1 MSSQTSVQGIIK
13 RKNGVLYLAEVQK
26 KLGAFGVGAKAEL
39 KLLAS
44 QRGEQNW
51 NAEKEEVVAAEEAKN
66 FEDGELVLVELSA
79 SKQVRR
85 PPQKA
90 GRPLV
95 AILQNFSK
103 LQEKFKNQEEE
114 IETWKQSLTYQ
125 AQVLH
130 RREKEMQAWQEQLEA
145 LEEESAKI
153 EQARVEA
160 SRLKSEVERNQQ
172 ELEGAW
178 AQLRG
183 EQQRLEEGQ
192 AQLQQASVLDEEQ
205 SGKIQEILDRLSGTI
220 APTES
225 VRSELNQAFEL
236 VSSQQG
242 NLDRHWQQLEQQR
255 WEADQIQG
263 EVDGMTA
270 DIESRR
276 QQWQQD
282 SEALE
287 QAKSEL
293 KTQQK
298 ALSLKQEYA
307 ETLELNLKTTE
318 ELYQKINQLAESSGK
333 VIVSVDIEAL
343 EKMAIEELQGRVA
356 YLQRDLDKAS
366 GFVKDQEEE
375 LQYQLQ
381 AIDEIKQKIEQ
392 ASEYDRL
399 TLETELSGEEESYQ
413 YLNESLVGSRRNL
426 REREEIFNQHEAV
439 LKRRQGYPVDP
450 EKGVQINLGPVLQQ
464 LETLRQSQT
473 AELQKLEGEIT
484 QMQEAIGQAESLIN
498 TQMSEQEVK
507 GNEIKELELNCQAQ
521 RTSAAEVR
529 AKVHLYQETLQPIQD
544 RLSGLRSKLEAISEA
559 LNKVQET
566 GDYQLQAI
574 AEMQQIIASLTNQ
587 PSTQLVPS

>member
-1 MSSQTSVQGIIK
+1 M
-13 RKNGVLYLAEVQK
+13 LYLAEVQK
-26 KLGAFGVGAKAEL
+26 KLGTFGVGAKAEF

-44 QRGEQNW
+44 QRGEHNW

-85 PPQKA
+85 LPQKA

-130 RREKEMQAWQEQLEA
+130 RREKEMQAWQEQLEV

-178 AQLRG
+178 AQLRDS
-183 EQQRLEEGQ
+183 QQRLEEGQ
-192 AQLQQASVLDEEQ
+192 ARLQQTSVLDEEQ

-236 VSSQQG
+236 VSSQQE
-242 NLDRHWQQLEQQR
+242 NLDRHWQQLEQQGS
-255 WEADQIQG
+255 EADQIQG
-263 EVDGMTA
+263 EVDRMTA
-270 DIESRR
+270 DLESRR

-287 QAKSEL
+287 QANSEL

-318 ELYQKINQLAESSGK
+318 ELYKQINQLAESSGQ

-343 EKMAIEELQGRVA
+343 EKMPIEDLQGRVA
-356 YLQRDLDKAS
+356 DLQRDLDKAS

-381 AIDEIKQKIEQ
+381 AIDELKQKISQ

-426 REREEIFNQHEAV
+426 SEREGIFNQHEAV
-439 LKRRQGYPVDP
+439 LKRRQGYAVDP
-450 EKGVQINLGPVLQQ
+450 EKGAQINLGPVLEQ
-464 LETLRQSQT
+464 LDSQRLAQT
-473 AELQKLEGEIT
+473 EELQKLQGEIA
-484 QMQEAIGQAESLIN
+484 QMREAIGQAESLIN
-498 TQMSEQEVK
+498 TQMGEQQAK
-507 GNEIKELELNCQAQ
+507 DKELKDLDLNCQAR
-521 RTSAAEVR
+521 RTSAAEVSAR
-529 AKVHLYQETLQPIQD
+529 VNLYQETLQPIQD
-544 RLSGLRSKLEAISEA
+544 RLNDLRSKLEAISEA
-559 LNKVQET
+559 LNQVQET

-574 AEMQQIIASLTNQ
+574 AQMQQTIASLTN
-587 PSTQLVPS
+587 

>member
-1 MSSQTSVQGIIK
+1 M
-13 RKNGVLYLAEVQK
+13 LYLAEVQK
-26 KLGAFGVGAKAEL
+26 KVGTFGVGAKAEL

-51 NAEKEEVVAAEEAKN
+51 KAEKEEVVATEEAKN

-79 SKQVRR
+79 SKQVQR

-125 AQVLH
+125 AQELN
-130 RREKEMQAWQEQLEA
+130 RREMEMQARQEQLEA
-145 LEEESAKI
+145 LEEESEKI
-153 EQARVEA
+153 EE
-160 SRLKSEVERNQQ
+160 
-172 ELEGAW
+172 
-178 AQLRG
+178 
-183 EQQRLEEGQ
+183 
-192 AQLQQASVLDEEQ
+192 QASVLDEEQ

-242 NLDRHWQQLEQQR
+242 NLDRHWQRLEQQR
-255 WEADQIQG
+255 SEGDQLQA
-263 EVDGMTA
+263 EVDRMTA
-270 DIESRR
+270 DLENRR
-276 QQWQQD
+276 QQWQ
-282 SEALE
+282 EACLALE
-287 QAKSEL
+287 QANSEL

-298 ALSLKQEYA
+298 ALTLKQEYA
-307 ETLELNLKTTE
+307 SALGLNLKTTE
-318 ELYQKINQLAESSGK
+318 ELYQQINQLAESAGQ

-343 EKMAIEELQGRVA
+343 EKMPIEELQGRVA
-356 YLQRDLDKAS
+356 DLQRDLDKAS

-381 AIDEIKQKIEQ
+381 AIEDLKQKIGQ

-399 TLETELSGEEESYQ
+399 TLETEISGEEESYR
-413 YLNESLVGSRRNL
+413 YLNEFLVGSRRNL

-439 LKRRQGYPVDP
+439 LKRRQRYPVDP
-450 EKGVQINLGPVLQQ
+450 GKGAQINLGPVLEQ
-464 LETLRQSQT
+464 LETQRQAQT
-473 AELQKLEGEIT
+473 AELQKLEREIT
-484 QMQEAIGQAESLIN
+484 QMREAIGQAESLIN
-498 TQMSEQEVK
+498 TQMSEQEAK

-544 RLSGLRSKLEAISEA
+544 QLNGLRSKLEAIAEA
-559 LNKVQET
+559 LNRVQET

-574 AEMQQIIASLTNQ
+574 TEMQQTITSLTN
-587 PSTQLVPS
+587 

>member
-1 MSSQTSVQGIIK
+1 
-13 RKNGVLYLAEVQK
+13 VLYLAEVQK
-26 KLGAFGVGAKAEL
+26 KVGTFGVGAKAEF
-39 KLLAS
+39 KLLAC

-79 SKQVRR
+79 SKQVQR

-125 AQVLH
+125 AQELN
-130 RREKEMQAWQEQLEA
+130 RREMEMQARQEQLEA
-145 LEEESAKI
+145 LEEESEKIEEQRQEI
-153 EQARVEA
+153 EQAREEA
-160 SRLKSEVERNQQ
+160 DRLKSEIERNQQ

-178 AQLRG
+178 AQLRDS
-183 EQQRLEEGQ
+183 QQRLEEGQ

-205 SGKIQEILDRLSGTI
+205 SGKIQEILDRLSGAI

-225 VRSELNQAFEL
+225 VRSEVNQALEL

-255 WEADQIQG
+255 SEADQIQG

-270 DIESRR
+270 DLESRR

-287 QAKSEL
+287 QANSEL

-307 ETLELNLKTTE
+307 DTLELNLKTTE
-318 ELYQKINQLAESSGK
+318 ELYQQINQLAESSGQ

-343 EKMAIEELQGRVA
+343 EKMPIEELQGRVA
-356 YLQRDLDKAS
+356 DLQRELDKAS

-381 AIDEIKQKIEQ
+381 AIDELKQKIEQ

-450 EKGVQINLGPVLQQ
+450 EKGAQINLGPVLEQ
-464 LETLRQSQT
+464 LESQRLAQT
-473 AELQKLEGEIT
+473 SELQKLQGEIA
-484 QMQEAIGQAESLIN
+484 QMRDAIGQAESLIN
-498 TQMSEQEVK
+498 TQMSEQQVK
-507 GNEIKELELNCQAQ
+507 NNELKDLDLNCQAR

-529 AKVHLYQETLQPIQD
+529 ARVNLFQEILQPIQD
-544 RLSGLRSKLEAISEA
+544 RLNDLRSKLEAISEA
-559 LNKVQET
+559 LNHVQET

-574 AEMQQIIASLTNQ
+574 AEMQQTIASLTNQ
-587 PSTQLVPS
+587 QSTQLVPS

>member
-26 KLGAFGVGAKAEL
+26 KLGTFGVGAKAEF

-44 QRGEQNW
+44 QRGEHNW

-85 PPQKA
+85 LPQKA

-130 RREKEMQAWQEQLEA
+130 RREKEMQAWQEQLEV

-178 AQLRG
+178 AQLRDS
-183 EQQRLEEGQ
+183 QQRLEEGQ
-192 AQLQQASVLDEEQ
+192 ARLQQTSVLDEEQ

-236 VSSQQG
+236 VSSQQE
-242 NLDRHWQQLEQQR
+242 NLDRHWQQLEQQGS
-255 WEADQIQG
+255 EADQIQG
-263 EVDGMTA
+263 EVDRMTA
-270 DIESRR
+270 DLESRR

-287 QAKSEL
+287 QANSEL

-318 ELYQKINQLAESSGK
+318 ELYKQINQLAESSGQ

-343 EKMAIEELQGRVA
+343 EKMPIEDLQGRVA
-356 YLQRDLDKAS
+356 DLQRDLDKAS

-381 AIDEIKQKIEQ
+381 AIDELKQKISQ

-426 REREEIFNQHEAV
+426 SEREGIFNQHEAV
-439 LKRRQGYPVDP
+439 LKRRQGYAVDP
-450 EKGVQINLGPVLQQ
+450 EKGAQINLGPVLEQ
-464 LETLRQSQT
+464 LDSQRLAQT
-473 AELQKLEGEIT
+473 EELQKLQGEIA
-484 QMQEAIGQAESLIN
+484 QMREAIGQAESLIN
-498 TQMSEQEVK
+498 TQMGEQQAK
-507 GNEIKELELNCQAQ
+507 DKELKDLDLNCQAR
-521 RTSAAEVR
+521 RTSAAEVSAR
-529 AKVHLYQETLQPIQD
+529 VNLYQETLQPIQD
-544 RLSGLRSKLEAISEA
+544 RLNDLRSKLEAISEA
-559 LNKVQET
+559 LNQVQET

-574 AEMQQIIASLTNQ
+574 AQMQQTIASLTN
-587 PSTQLVPS
+587 

>member
-1 MSSQTSVQGIIK
+1 M
-13 RKNGVLYLAEVQK
+13 LYLAEVQK

>member
-1 MSSQTSVQGIIK
+1 
-13 RKNGVLYLAEVQK
+13 
-26 KLGAFGVGAKAEL
+26 
-39 KLLAS
+39 
-44 QRGEQNW
+44 
-51 NAEKEEVVAAEEAKN
+51 
-66 FEDGELVLVELSA
+66 
-79 SKQVRR
+79 
-85 PPQKA
+85 
-90 GRPLV
+90 
-95 AILQNFSK
+95 
-103 LQEKFKNQEEE
+103 
-114 IETWKQSLTYQ
+114 
-125 AQVLH
+125 
-130 RREKEMQAWQEQLEA
+130 
-145 LEEESAKI
+145 
-153 EQARVEA
+153 
-160 SRLKSEVERNQQ
+160 
-172 ELEGAW
+172 
-178 AQLRG
+178 
-183 EQQRLEEGQ
+183 
-192 AQLQQASVLDEEQ
+192 
-205 SGKIQEILDRLSGTI
+205 
-220 APTES
+220 
-225 VRSELNQAFEL
+225 
-236 VSSQQG
+236 
-242 NLDRHWQQLEQQR
+242 
-255 WEADQIQG
+255 
-263 EVDGMTA
+263 
-270 DIESRR
+270 
-276 QQWQQD
+276 
-282 SEALE
+282 
-287 QAKSEL
+287 
-293 KTQQK
+293 
-298 ALSLKQEYA
+298 
-307 ETLELNLKTTE
+307 
-318 ELYQKINQLAESSGK
+318 
-333 VIVSVDIEAL
+333 
-343 EKMAIEELQGRVA
+343 MAIEELQGRVA

-426 REREEIFNQHEAV
+426 REREEIFNQHEVV

>member
-1 MSSQTSVQGIIK
+1 
-13 RKNGVLYLAEVQK
+13 VLYLAEVQK
-26 KLGAFGVGAKAEL
+26 KLGTFGVGAKAEF

-44 QRGEQNW
+44 QRGEHNW

-85 PPQKA
+85 LPQKA

-130 RREKEMQAWQEQLEA
+130 RREKEMQAWQEQLEV

-178 AQLRG
+178 AQLRDS
-183 EQQRLEEGQ
+183 QQRLEEGQ
-192 AQLQQASVLDEEQ
+192 ARLQQTSVLDEEQ

-236 VSSQQG
+236 VSSQQE
-242 NLDRHWQQLEQQR
+242 NLDRHWQQLEQQGS
-255 WEADQIQG
+255 EADQIQG
-263 EVDGMTA
+263 EVDRMTA
-270 DIESRR
+270 DLESRR

-287 QAKSEL
+287 QANSEL

-318 ELYQKINQLAESSGK
+318 ELYKQINQLAESSGQ

-343 EKMAIEELQGRVA
+343 EKMPIEDLQGRVA
-356 YLQRDLDKAS
+356 DLQRDLDKAS

-381 AIDEIKQKIEQ
+381 AIDELKQKISQ

-426 REREEIFNQHEAV
+426 SEREGIFNQHEAV
-439 LKRRQGYPVDP
+439 LKRRQGYAVDP
-450 EKGVQINLGPVLQQ
+450 EKGAQINLGPVLEQ
-464 LETLRQSQT
+464 LDSQRLAQT
-473 AELQKLEGEIT
+473 EELQKLQGEIA
-484 QMQEAIGQAESLIN
+484 QMREAIGQAESLIN
-498 TQMSEQEVK
+498 TQMGEQQAK
-507 GNEIKELELNCQAQ
+507 DKELKDLDLNCQAR
-521 RTSAAEVR
+521 RTSAAEVSAR
-529 AKVHLYQETLQPIQD
+529 VNLYQETLQPIQD
-544 RLSGLRSKLEAISEA
+544 RLNDLRSKLEAISEA
-559 LNKVQET
+559 LNQVQET

-574 AEMQQIIASLTNQ
+574 AQMQQTIASLTN
-587 PSTQLVPS
+587 

>member
-1 MSSQTSVQGIIK
+1 
-13 RKNGVLYLAEVQK
+13 VLYLAEVQK

>member
-1 MSSQTSVQGIIK
+1 M
-13 RKNGVLYLAEVQK
+13 LYLAEVQK
-26 KLGAFGVGAKAEL
+26 KVGTFGVGAKAEF

-44 QRGEQNW
+44 QRSEQNW
-51 NAEKEEVVAAEEAKN
+51 NAEKEEVIADEQAKN
-66 FEDGELVLVELSA
+66 FEDGELVLIELSA
-79 SKQVRR
+79 SKQVQR

-125 AQVLH
+125 AQELN
-130 RREKEMQAWQEQLEA
+130 RREMEMQARQEQLEA
-145 LEEESAKI
+145 LEEESEKI
-153 EQARVEA
+153 EEQRLEIEKAREEA
-160 SRLKSEVERNQQ
+160 DRLKSEIERNQQ

-183 EQQRLEEGQ
+183 AQQRLEEGQ

-205 SGKIQEILDRLSGTI
+205 SGKIQEILNRLSGAI

-225 VRSELNQAFEL
+225 VRSELNQVFEL
-236 VSSQQG
+236 ANSQQG
-242 NLDRHWQQLEQQR
+242 NLDSYWQKLDQQSNAA
-255 WEADQIQG
+255 EDLQA
-263 EVDGMTA
+263 EVDRITA
-270 DIESRR
+270 DMENRK
-276 QQWQQD
+276 QQWQQAE
-282 SEALE
+282 EALA
-287 QAKSEL
+287 QANSEL

-307 ETLELNLKTTE
+307 ETLGLNLKTTE
-318 ELYQKINQLAESSGK
+318 ELYQQINQLAESAGQ
-333 VIVSVDIEAL
+333 VIVSVDLEAL
-343 EKMAIEELQGRVA
+343 EKMPIEELQGIVGD
-356 YLQRDLDKAS
+356 LQRDLDKAS

-381 AIDEIKQKIEQ
+381 AIDELKQKIEQ

-426 REREEIFNQHEAV
+426 REREEILNQHEVV
-439 LKRRQGYPVDP
+439 LKRRQGFPMEP
-450 EKGVQINLGPVLQQ
+450 GKGAQINLGPVLEQ
-464 LETLRQSQT
+464 LETQRQAQT
-473 AELQKLEGEIT
+473 EELQKLEGEIA
-484 QMQEAIGQAESLIN
+484 QMREAIGQAESLIKS
-498 TQMSEQEVK
+498 QMSEQEAK

-521 RTSAAEVR
+521 RVSATEVR
-529 AKVHLYQETLQPIQD
+529 AMVNLYQETLQPMQD
-544 RLSGLRSKLEAISEA
+544 MVNGLRSKLEAISET
-559 LNKVQET
+559 LNQAQET

-574 AEMQQIIASLTNQ
+574 AQMQQTIASLTN
-587 PSTQLVPS
+587 

>member
-1 MSSQTSVQGIIK
+1 M
-13 RKNGVLYLAEVQK
+13 LYLAEVQK

-95 AILQNFSK
+95 AIMQNFSK

-318 ELYQKINQLAESSGK
+318 ELYQSRYRSS
-333 VIVSVDIEAL
+333 
-343 EKMAIEELQGRVA
+343 R
-356 YLQRDLDKAS
+356 
-366 GFVKDQEEE
+366 KDG
-375 LQYQLQ
+375 
-381 AIDEIKQKIEQ
+381 
-392 ASEYDRL
+392 DRRAARKSSIF
-399 TLETELSGEEESYQ
+399 TTR
-413 YLNESLVGSRRNL
+413 SR
-426 REREEIFNQHEAV
+426 
-439 LKRRQGYPVDP
+439 
-450 EKGVQINLGPVLQQ
+450 
-464 LETLRQSQT
+464 
-473 AELQKLEGEIT
+473 
-484 QMQEAIGQAESLIN
+484 
-498 TQMSEQEVK
+498 
-507 GNEIKELELNCQAQ
+507 
-521 RTSAAEVR
+521 
-529 AKVHLYQETLQPIQD
+529 
-544 RLSGLRSKLEAISEA
+544 
-559 LNKVQET
+559 
-566 GDYQLQAI
+566 
-574 AEMQQIIASLTNQ
+574 
-587 PSTQLVPS
+587 